1 MTKIQDRPTLSVLI
15 PVYNECKTVEELI
28 GKVLAAAPSDKELI
42 VVDDCSTDG
51 TRQILEGLSR
61 KHGFKLILNE
71 KNSGKGACLIKALS
85 FATGDIAVPQDA
97 DLELD
102 PADYVKLME
111 PITKGEAGVVFG
123 SRLMHIRKGE
133 YILRTL
139 FVNMLFVH
147 LINLFYG
154 GRYTDIMTCYK
165 MCRTEVLRGLNL
177 CSERFGIEPE
187 ISCKVLKKGHKVVEV
202 PISYYPRDWKH
213 GKKIKWTDTFTILN
227 IIIKYRFR
235 D

>member
-1 MTKIQDRPTLSVLI
+1 VLI
-15 PVYNECKTVEELI
+15 PVYNECGTVESLI
-28 GKVLAAAPSDKELI
+28 GKVLEAAPADKEII

-51 TRQILEGLSR
+51 TRPLLEKLSKKYTFR
-61 KHGFKLILNE
+61 LILNE

-85 FATGDIAVPQDA
+85 FAAGDIVVPQDA

-111 PITKGEAGVVFG
+111 PILERGACVVFG
-123 SRLMHIRKGE
+123 SRLMHLHKGE

-139 FVNMLFVH
+139 FVNMLFVR
-147 LINLFYG
+147 LINLLYG

-165 MCRTEVLRGLNL
+165 MCKTEVLRSLDL

-187 ISCKVLKKGHKVVEV
+187 IACKVLKKGHKVEEV